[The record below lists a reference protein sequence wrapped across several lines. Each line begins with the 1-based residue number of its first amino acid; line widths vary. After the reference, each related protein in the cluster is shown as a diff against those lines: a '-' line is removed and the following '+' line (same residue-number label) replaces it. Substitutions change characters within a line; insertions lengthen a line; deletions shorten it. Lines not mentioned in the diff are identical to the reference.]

1 MSTTPTQASVAFR
14 ANLARLVSPL
24 RRVRPRVPFFK
35 LAIHRVPTL
44 SLYRNLLRHAP
55 HESIRWRVSTLF
67 RRYQNSTG
75 TEETRKGLNT
85 GYKLLDAF
93 KRALGGDERQRAI
106 LQRYSRLINAK
117 REKEDWKRLVLVER
131 AEQIKRRRSRWIM
144 TGALMRATLFNP
156 PLPRIKPQPLA
167 LSYIIRK
174 RKNGRTRRLVRIG
187 ALDETLLDIQREAD
201 SEYNLLQDEPS
212 FEPVFHG
219 FVKEWSTPLETLREE
234 VQASLQRDYDR
245 VKMPVT
251 AELRDTLRSARRA
264 KIANK
269 TRERVR
275 ERAGEILPC
284 TIRRAR
290 QGPPAHVLVHMTAAQ
305 RHADRVV
312 RGVSEVGYVGM
323 MKLKKGFK
331 LRDDGKGIAREN
343 STDLEGERLE
353 RLKAMERAFAMETN
367 KRQQK
372 SLNV

>member
-14 ANLARLVSPL
+14 ANLARLISPL

-85 GYKLLDAF
+85 GYKMLLNE
-93 KRALGGDERQRAI
+93 RSGDERQRAI

-201 SEYNLLQDEPS
+201 SEYSLLQDEPS
-212 FEPVFHG
+212 FEPMFHA
-219 FVKEWSTPLETLREE
+219 TPLETLREE

-275 ERAGEILPC
+275 ERAGKSYPVPSVE
-284 TIRRAR
+284 RAKALR
-290 QGPPAHVLVHMTAAQ
+290 PMYC
-305 RHADRVV
+305 
-312 RGVSEVGYVGM
+312 EVGYVGM

-372 SLNV
+372 SLNA